1 VFSREKAIHP
11 SKKQNLDFVAGF
23 IDTSFANFL
32 RDNEL
37 CAGFLCLWDEALSN
51 VDVVASQ
58 KIPIAPFRI
67 TKKVSLETFVKGCLK
82 LYSAPHIHGV
92 SDSEL
97 WKDITSI
104 VDTAKWQPRAVFIPA
119 FVDEHDFIILAF
131 RDSETKLDITKD
143 TSESA
148 AELIQIASF
157 LLSVNHFRDKLHIME
172 TYVKE
177 IGHDIASS
185 VQAIISKLRNVSRG
199 LLTGRAAIEKI
210 SEAEAEIMAT
220 YRIADT
226 LGITVDP
233 DYNIGSGNDFRSED
247 SAKEVIALCLSEAA
261 ERHIELRT
269 QFSGDDFQLWGDE
282 KAIQSA
288 LMQLLINAIKYAKG
302 SSYVTLLVEDETK
315 YVKFSV
321 TDLGIPLDKEDEPHI
336 WEFGWRG
343 RKAKEMHVNGT
354 GIGLY
359 TVKKIVRAHGGSF
372 GCKTSISRSDVVT
385 FFFRIPKKDILKKE
399 ALLRKKWV

>member
-1 VFSREKAIHP
+1 MFSRDKAIHP
-11 SKKQNLDFVAGF
+11 SKKQNLELVAGF
-23 IDTSFANFL
+23 IETSFVNFL
-32 RDNEL
+32 RDNAL
-37 CAGFLCLWDEALSN
+37 CAGFLCLWDEDLSN
-51 VDVVASQ
+51 VHVVASE

-67 TKKVSLETFVKGCLK
+67 TKKVSLGTFIKDCLER
-82 LYSAPHIHGV
+82 YPAPHIHGV

-104 VDTAKWQPRAVFIPA
+104 VDTAEWQPRALFIPA
-119 FVDEHDFIILAF
+119 FVEEHDFIILGF
-131 RDSETKLDITKD
+131 GDSQTMLDITED
-143 TSESA
+143 ISTSA
-148 AELIQIASF
+148 AELVQIAGF
-157 LLSVNHFRDKLHIME
+157 LLSANDFRNRLHIME

-177 IGHDIASS
+177 VGHDIASS

-226 LGITVDP
+226 LGITADP
-233 DYNIGSGNDFRSED
+233 DYNIGSGNDFRSEN
-247 SAKEVIALCLSEAA
+247 SVREVVALCLSEAA
-261 ERHIELRT
+261 ERHIEVRT

-302 SSYVTLLVEDETK
+302 SSYVTLLVEDDRE

-343 RKAKEMHVNGT
+343 PKAKELHVNGS

-372 GCKTSISRSDVVT
+372 GCKTSIRSNEVVT
-385 FFFRIPKKDILKKE
+385 FFFRIPKKDILKKG
-399 ALLRKKWV
+399 ALL